1 MSISMF
7 IQLGGVVAYILIAMS
22 IVGVA
27 TIVWKYWSI
36 WKFTSKIRV
45 KLPAFIIDKIIKEN
59 PDHHILMESI
69 KSEIA
74 MSFRPLYKG
83 LTTIENIASSAPLL
97 GLLGTVIGI
106 FEAFSQIVKAGMDD
120 PAVFAD
126 GIRMALVTTV
136 IGLVVAIPHVIS
148 FNYLSNQL
156 EIEEDKV
163 ENDVLK
169 HLIKHLKEKN

>member
-7 IQLGGVVAYILIAMS
+7 IELGGIVAYILIIMS
-22 IVGVA
+22 IIGIT
-27 TIVWKYWSI
+27 TIAWKSLTL
-36 WKFTSKIRV
+36 WKFNAKI
-45 KLPAFIIDKIIKEN
+45 KLDLPNFIIEKIIKEN

-69 KSEIA
+69 RSEIV
-74 MSFRPLYKG
+74 MSFRPLYRG

-106 FEAFSQIVKAGMDD
+106 FEAFSQIVKVGMDD
-120 PAVFAD
+120 PSIFAD

-136 IGLVVAIPHVIS
+136 IGLVVAIPHVIA
-148 FNYLSNQL
+148 FNYLSNRL
-156 EIEEDKV
+156 EIEEDQV

-169 HLIKHLKEKN
+169 HLVKHLKEKS